1 MGKHADGVLRG
12 DALMRTIH
20 LAQLRLRGVTDRR
33 PIVECSILGLDFE
46 LLFQYLNRA
55 ADAQQSLVKRCSLY
69 RIGPSIWTAYALFS
83 RRKRALWEINQKY
96 RVLIANTQPAIAEMH
111 RYLKA
116 HR

>member
-1 MGKHADGVLRG
+1 MVVHTYLATPHENHSPGSYSQG
-12 DALMRTIH
+12 D
-20 LAQLRLRGVTDRR
+20 VTGRR
-33 PIVECSILGLDFE
+33 PIVECSVLWLDFE
-46 LLFQYLNRA
+46 LFLQNLDRA